1 VVIPRYV
8 LRAPGRPGLSNLK
21 KGILMTDL
29 KRRSL
34 VATLAATP
42 FAVPLLTRA
51 QSLEPPSKFKQVS
64 SRERIRQRYFPN
76 LVLTDHDGRKLK
88 FYDDLVKDK
97 IVIFN
102 MFYAQCEGI
111 CSPITRNLVNF
122 QKLLGDRVGK
132 DIFMYSFTLKP
143 KEDMVAAMKHYA
155 HMHKVK
161 PGWLFLT
168 GSVDDMETVRRKL
181 GFVDPDPEVDK
192 DKSNHIGVLKYGNEP
207 LERWGGCP
215 GMSSPEWIA
224 EMLSWVDWPRNST
237 TTKETSAKAKA
248 NGGGK

>member
-1 VVIPRYV
+1 
-8 LRAPGRPGLSNLK
+8 
-21 KGILMTDL
+21 MTDL

-34 VATLAATP
+34 IAALGAAP
-42 FAVPLLTRA
+42 LAVPLLAHA
-51 QSLEPPSKFKQVS
+51 QELAPKKREFKNVS

-76 LVLTDHDGRKLK
+76 LELTSHEGKQLK

-102 MFYAQCEGI
+102 MFYAKCEGI
-111 CSPITRNLVNF
+111 CAPITRNLVRV
-122 QKLLGDRVGK
+122 QKVLGDRVGK

-143 KEDMVAAMKHYA
+143 KEDNIKALQHYA

-168 GSVDDMETVRRKL
+168 GSVEDMETIRRKL
-181 GFVDPDPEVDK
+181 GFVDPDPEADK
-192 DKSNHIGVLKYGNEP
+192 DLSNHIGVIKYGNEP
-207 LERWGGCP
+207 FERWGGCP
-215 GMSSPEWIA
+215 GMQSPEWIA
-224 EMLSWVDWPRNST
+224 ETLSWVDWPKNRA
-237 TTKETSAKAKA
+237 TSKA